1 MAHTL
6 SITDG
11 TTTVTLSS
19 GNQYLSRYT
28 PETAWN
34 NEDVSER
41 VMVGFTG
48 ATITDAV
55 TTLRTISALF
65 EQARRWDKYKTGPRV
80 FINFDPGATGTAY
93 RSLLRRG
100 NLNLNEKTLKEHWG
114 GRNLELELEWTRQG
128 FWEGPETALS
138 MTSFATALNTTVSI
152 MNKSDSDGGNY
163 VTIASTDI
171 VLGDLPAPMNLTVT
185 NTSPTTDGFADITD
199 LYVFHNVDS
208 NPLTFTHI
216 IEGESSTDITGTT
229 DTVSSN
235 YAYAALSW
243 ATQTDT
249 LLARYTV
256 SNTQVDA
263 MAGGRFA
270 VIAAQNFSALPS
282 SDTKYFSIRL
292 STSSFDAWYYIGPK
306 TQTLNGTDVNYYV
319 FIDVLRVPPSLLTET
334 SFDSLYLELWGYAP
348 STDAHAYPLDYLMLA
363 PISADNGWLRVKFA
377 GVALTD
383 GATYNEK
390 IVVNEY
396 DGSTYILSSG
406 NLKKAIVSLYGG
418 PILLI
423 PNKTQR
429 LYFLANVSSTKMRT
443 QAMTV
448 SIYYRPRYR
457 AL

>member
-48 ATITDAV
+48 ATITDAL
-55 TTLRTISALF
+55 TTLRTISTLF

-93 RSLLRRG
+93 RSLLRGG

-171 VLGDLPAPMNLTVT
+171 VLGDMPSPMKLT
-185 NTSPTTDGFADITD
+185 ITD
-199 LYVFHNVDS
+199 TTPLALMSMDMYEVYIFHNVDS
-208 NPLTFTHI
+208 NPETFTHI
-216 IEGESSTDITGTT
+216 LEGESSSDVSGTASTDC
-229 DTVSSN
+229 SN
-235 YAYAALSW
+235 GSYAALSW
-243 ATQTDT
+243 ATTTDT
-249 LLARYTV
+249 FLCSWNI

-263 MAGGRFA
+263 MAGGRFVVVMA
-270 VIAAQNFSALPS
+270 GPPS
-282 SDTKYFSIRL
+282 SGETKYVSIKIAN
-292 STSSFDAWYYIGPK
+292 TNAYGNPYYAGPK
-306 TQTLNGTDVNYYV
+306 AQENKYFRGPTI
-319 FIDVLRVPPSLLTET
+319 IDTIRIPQALQSTTTYSGVR
-334 SFDSLYLELWGYAP
+334 LELWGFSP
-348 STDAHAYPLDYLMLA
+348 TTDTHTIPLDFLLLGPVSSDGGWMR
-363 PISADNGWLRVKFA
+363 IKSALG
-377 GVALTD
+377 
-383 GATYNEK
+383 GAEGITLNEK
-390 IVVNEY
+390 FVVNEY
-396 DGSTYILSSG
+396 DDAVYVERSSQKSAE
-406 NLKKAIVSLYGG
+406 LTLYGG
-418 PILLI
+418 PILLV

-429 LYFLANVSSTKMRT
+429 LYFMISAYQGTLRWSTANINIS
-443 QAMTV
+443 
-448 SIYYRPRYR
+448 YRPRYR
-457 AL
+457 VL